1 MSEERARRF
10 GVRPLPNL
18 VWPVLAILTSG
29 VILPLGSAE
38 IYARLWAEARLHGFS
53 NIGLT
58 FAMVVGITYG
68 VLLVHELGH
77 VLGCRLVGF
86 RVVEVAVAPVIVRF
100 RGRARRVRLVSTLL
114 RGWVRSDPGRPEA
127 LRWRDSVMALC
138 GPAANL
144 VVAVALALVAV
155 IDASLHHHR
164 TLFDGVIGLH
174 AVLNA
179 LAGLMALTPHRM
191 WAGGWRSDG
200 MWVWLWLRQP
210 ERAAAALARG
220 TLSIAA
226 EAGIRPRDWDGRWR
240 SLAAGRRDRK
250 PHGDLIGGNLLAY
263 AWALDRGDLERAAVH
278 LEFAFKWRRLAGR
291 RLRQAIAIEMAYC
304 TAKHGADAA
313 AAERLLDAEVQRPF
327 DGLVRDAARA
337 RAAAALANGRTMEAL
352 DLCERVLADL
362 APDRNGFALLDR
374 EQMEAIREEALS
386 EARTMAVG
394 GSRA

>member
-1 MSEERARRF
+1 MGEERARRVAL
-10 GVRPLPNL
+10 GPPPNL
-18 VWPVLAILTSG
+18 LWPVLAILTTG
-29 VILPLGSAE
+29 VILPLVCAE
-38 IYARLWAEARLHGFS
+38 IYARIWPEARLRGFS

-58 FAMVVGITYG
+58 FAMVVAITYG

-86 RVVEVAVAPVIVRF
+86 RVVEVAVAPVAVRF
-100 RGRARRVRLVSTLL
+100 QGRARRVRLVSTLL

-144 VVAVALALVAV
+144 VVAVALAVVAV
-155 IDASLHHHR
+155 IDGSLHHHR

-200 MWVWLWLRQP
+200 MWVWLWLRHP

-226 EAGIRPRDWDGRWR
+226 EAGIRPRDWDGRWL
-240 SLAAGRRDRK
+240 SLAAGSRDRK

-263 AWALDRGDLERAAVH
+263 AWALDRGDLEPAAAH
-278 LEFAFKWRRLAGR
+278 LEFAFSWRRLAVR
-291 RLRQAIAIEMAYC
+291 RLRQAIAIEMAYF
-304 TAKHGADAA
+304 TARHGSDPAS
-313 AAERLLDAEVQRPF
+313 AERLLDAEVQRPF
-327 DGLVRDAARA
+327 DGLMRDAARA
-337 RAAAALANGRTMEAL
+337 RAAVALANGRPREAL
-352 DLCERVLADL
+352 DLCERVLPDL
-362 APDRNGFALLDR
+362 SPDDNGFTLLDR
-374 EQMEAIREEALS
+374 EQLEAIREEALS
-386 EARTMAVG
+386 EVRTMAVA